1 MSRRKAFHKIT
12 AMLLSAI
19 MVVGMTPVPASA
31 DTGMLSD
38 GSSGE
43 IIAFEALK
51 SEIAEQSVPLGTSE
65 ADLELPD
72 SLTATIRL
80 AASTEEPVLDSG
92 EPDENSGSADTVSGS
107 AIGMDEIGDTEA
119 GAEAQIASPSDAQE
133 DGGYF
138 EAEPTEKTVDS
149 VTEITVP
156 LPVTW
161 GSSPNYDADTA
172 DTYTF
177 TSILPSG
184 YTVADGVELPA
195 ITVAVGTDS
204 ILLNALL
211 ARGTFDAATEQF
223 TLTPGGTYYF
233 DLSGEN
239 IPGTKNTDLP
249 DSGLKWV
256 PFTYAGTVNAY
267 SLDASSSGNI
277 TASANATPSDRSLF
291 VADYNITHTV
301 SWNNLHANNLIFGKN
316 YTSGGVAYTLRS
328 LSEGSIYTGSGDAGR
343 GTPETNEW
351 DQILNKD
358 IDYINNWSGIFSW
371 GQDTPSAGASRRA
384 LRGYSSSRHWGY
396 PSASLVYSYYGFR
409 PALEILSPGTLD
421 SGGLKTVTLKL
432 NGGKLKGST
441 DDIHIVYTGNSF
453 TAPGSEGLTAPAGK
467 LFSGWKDDYSTATYV
482 SGAAV
487 PHTVT
492 SLSAQWV
499 LPAEASPTAIFT
511 ATGADIGMLS
521 DVANGMKYRIDTGAW
536 IDITDSTVI
545 SLTNLSACTIEVVRK
560 GNDTTT
566 VDSSAQEITVTKA
579 DTPALTATQPSTI
592 GGNGSIPMTTNHEY
606 QSQTDS
612 TWTPASGNTTL
623 APGTYLVRIKADGTA
638 LASDNQSISLKAY
651 VPDEEATPA
660 AVFTSTGADTGILS
674 GVANGMKYRID
685 TGAWIDITDSTVISL
700 TNLSACTIEVV
711 KKGNGTTTADSPA
724 QEIAVTKADTPALT
738 ATQPSTI
745 GGNGS
750 IPMTT
755 NHEYRSEADS
765 TWTPASGNTSLAP
778 GTYLVRIK
786 ANGTLLVS
794 ESQSITLTAYVPD
807 EEATPAAI
815 FTATGGN
822 TGTLSNVTDGMKYRI
837 DAGSWIDITDSTGI
851 SLTSLSAC
859 TIEVVK
865 KGNDTTTADSSAQE
879 IAVTKADTPVL
890 TATQPSTIGGNG
902 SIPMTTN
909 HEYRSEADS
918 TWTPAS
924 GNTSLAPGTYLVRI
938 KANGTLLA
946 SESQSITLT
955 AFTGGSGGGGGDGG
969 SYTPDI
975 PATIIPEKK
984 PDQPVT
990 ATAPVTATTG
1000 TNGTAGATIPEKA
1013 ITDAIAKAQADAKA
1027 QGKTANG
1034 ISVGLNVTMPK
1045 GATSLTVTLTQ
1056 NSLNSLVNA
1065 GVSRLELDGAPI
1077 SLGLDL
1083 NALKEIQKQSSGN
1096 ISITIAPATGLSKE
1110 AKALLGN
1117 RPVYSVTIS
1126 YVDKNGK
1133 TQTITSLGSG
1143 LATLSIPYT
1152 PGKNEAVGYL
1162 FGVYVDAK
1170 GKAQRIPGSA
1180 YDANSRSL
1188 LIPTGHFSVY
1198 GVGYTAPSAKF
1209 TDIGTHWGK
1218 EAIDYVVGRGLLSGT
1233 SKTTFAPDT
1242 AITRGMLVTALGRLA
1257 GVDVK
1262 AYTTNSF
1269 TDVKADS
1276 AFRPYIE
1283 WAYKNG
1289 VVQGIGNK
1297 QFAPDRAITREE
1309 IAVIFA
1315 NYAKATGY
1323 KLPVTRE
1330 ATTYADASSIGS
1342 IYKTAVTA
1350 MQQAGIMMG
1359 GTDNKFNPKT
1369 SATRAE
1375 VSSMLHRYVKL
1386 TIDPTTAQGWAL
1398 NDAGQYLYYKDGKA
1412 FTGTQTI
1419 DGAKYFFN
1427 TDGTLKTGWVK
1438 DGENWRYYSGN
1449 EATVG
1454 WLDISNKR
1462 YYFTKDGLMVFGK
1475 WLQIDSKWYYFYADG
1490 SLAVST
1496 KVDSY
1501 EVDESGARKAK

>member
-38 GSSGE
+38 GASGE

-51 SEIAEQSVPLGTSE
+51 SEIAEQSLPLGTSE

-72 SLTATIRL
+72 TLTATVRL
-80 AASTEEPVLDSG
+80 AASGEEPVLDSG
-92 EPDENSGSADTVSGS
+92 ETKDDTAGADPVSGS

-119 GAEAQIASPSDAQE
+119 GAGAQIASPSDAQE

-138 EAEPTEKTVDS
+138 EAEPMEKTVDS
-149 VTEITVP
+149 VTETTVS

-161 GSSPNYDADTA
+161 GSSPDYDADTA

-177 TSILPSG
+177 TPILPSG
-184 YTVADGVELPA
+184 YTAADGVELPV
-195 ITVAVGTDS
+195 ITVAVEADS
-204 ILLNALL
+204 VLPNALI
-211 ARGTFDAATEQF
+211 AREIFSAATEQF

-233 DLSGEN
+233 DLSGET
-239 IPGTKNTDLP
+239 IPGTKNTALP
-249 DSGLKWV
+249 DSSLKWV

-267 SLDASSSGNI
+267 TLEPADNG
-277 TASANATPSDRSLF
+277 TATTEARADELLSDRSLF

-301 SWNNLHANNLIFGKN
+301 SWNNLYTDNLIFGKN

-328 LSEGSIYTGSGDAGR
+328 LSVGSNYTGSGEARR

-358 IDYINNWSGIFSW
+358 TYIKNWGGIDSW
-371 GQDTPSAGASRRA
+371 GQDTYAYLGHASYRA
-384 LRGYSSSRHWGY
+384 IRGYSSARFWNCY
-396 PSASLVYSYYGFR
+396 SASSATPLSGFR
-409 PALEILSPGTLD
+409 PALEILNPDTLGSD
-421 SGGLKTVTLKL
+421 GLKTVTLKL
-432 NGGKLKGST
+432 NGGKLKDST
-441 DDIHIVYTGNSF
+441 DDIRIVYTGNSS
-453 TAPGSEGLTAPAGK
+453 TAPGSEGLTAPTGK
-467 LFSGWKDDYSTATYV
+467 LFSGWKDDHSTTTYV

-511 ATGADIGMLS
+511 ATGADTGTLSGVTDGMKYRVDTGSWIDITGSAAITLTNLSACTVEVVKKGNGTTTADSPAQGITVTKADTPALTATQPSTIGGNGSIPMTTNHEYRSEADSTWTSASGNTSLAPGTYLVRIKANGTLLASESQSITLTAYVPDEEATPAAIFTATGGNTGTLS
-521 DVANGMKYRIDTGAW
+521 NVTDGMKYRIDSGSW
-536 IDITDSTVI
+536 IDITGSAAI
-545 SLTNLSACTIEVVRK
+545 PLTNLSACTIEVVKK

-606 QSQTDS
+606 QSQADS

-638 LASDNQSISLKAY
+638 LASDNQ
-651 VPDEEATPA
+651 
-660 AVFTSTGADTGILS
+660 
-674 GVANGMKYRID
+674 N
-685 TGAWIDITDSTVISL
+685 
-700 TNLSACTIEVV
+700 
-711 KKGNGTTTADSPA
+711 
-724 QEIAVTKADTPALT
+724 
-738 ATQPSTI
+738 
-745 GGNGS
+745 
-750 IPMTT
+750 
-755 NHEYRSEADS
+755 
-765 TWTPASGNTSLAP
+765 
-778 GTYLVRIK
+778 
-786 ANGTLLVS
+786 
-794 ESQSITLTAYVPD
+794 
-807 EEATPAAI
+807 
-815 FTATGGN
+815 
-822 TGTLSNVTDGMKYRI
+822 
-837 DAGSWIDITDSTGI
+837 
-851 SLTSLSAC
+851 
-859 TIEVVK
+859 
-865 KGNDTTTADSSAQE
+865 
-879 IAVTKADTPVL
+879 
-890 TATQPSTIGGNG
+890 
-902 SIPMTTN
+902 
-909 HEYRSEADS
+909 
-918 TWTPAS
+918 
-924 GNTSLAPGTYLVRI
+924 
-938 KANGTLLA
+938 
-946 SESQSITLT
+946 ITLT

-990 ATAPVTATTG
+990 VTASVIATAGA
-1000 TNGTAGATIPEKA
+1000 NGTASAAIPDKA
-1013 ITDAIAKAQADAKA
+1013 ITDAIAKAQADARA

-1045 GATSLTVTLTQ
+1045 GATSLTATLTQ

-1077 SLGLDL
+1077 SLSLDL
-1083 NALKEIQKQSSGN
+1083 NALKEIQKQSSGD
-1096 ISITIAPATGLSKE
+1096 ITITIAPATELSKE

-1170 GKAQRIPGSA
+1170 GKAQRIDGSA
-1180 YDANSRSL
+1180 YDANSGSL

-1242 AITRGMLVTALGRLA
+1242 AMTRGMLVTALGRLA
-1257 GVDVK
+1257 GMDVK
-1262 AYTTNSF
+1262 AYTANSF
-1269 TDVKADS
+1269 TDVKTDS

-1283 WAYKNG
+1283 WAYKKG
-1289 VVQGIGNK
+1289 IVQGIGNQ

-1330 ATTYADASSIGS
+1330 AAAYTDVSSIGS
-1342 IYKTAVTA
+1342 TYNTAVTA

-1359 GTDNKFNPKT
+1359 GTGNKFNPK
-1369 SATRAE
+1369 SNATRAE
-1375 VSSMLHRYVKL
+1375 VSSMLHRYIKL
-1386 TIDPTTAQGWAL
+1386 TIDPTTAQGWAK
-1398 NDAGQYLYYKDGKA
+1398 NDAGQWLYYKDGKA
-1412 FTGTQTI
+1412 LTGTQTI
-1419 DGAKYFFN
+1419 DGVKYFFETN
-1427 TDGTLKTGWVK
+1427 GTLKTGWVK
-1438 DGENWRYYSGN
+1438 DGDNWHYYSGN
-1449 EATVG
+1449 KAAMG
-1454 WLDISNKR
+1454 WLDISDKR
-1462 YYFTKDGLMVFGK
+1462 YYFTKDGLMVSGK
-1475 WLQIDSKWYYFYADG
+1475 WLEIDGKWYYFYADG
-1490 SLAVST
+1490 ALAKNT
-1496 KVDSY
+1496 KIDGY
-1501 EVDESGARKAK
+1501 EVDKNGVRKTK